1 VDSTESGEPAE
12 RVEHFLVMLGQLLDG
27 ALIGRV
33 FVRLTLSNGSVV
45 EGIPLEPASDPAR
58 DDDQLDDTGVVRSI
72 ELSGAPVN
80 LADVREAAIVH
91 PASRA

>member
-1 VDSTESGEPAE
+1 ME

-33 FVRLTLSNGSVV
+33 FVRLTLSDGSVV
-45 EGIPLEPASDPAR
+45 EGIPLEPAADAAR
-58 DDDQLDDTGVVRSI
+58 EDDQLDDTGVVRLI
-72 ELSGAPVN
+72 ELSSAPVN

>member
-1 VDSTESGEPAE
+1 
-12 RVEHFLVMLGQLLDG
+12 
-27 ALIGRV
+27 
-33 FVRLTLSNGSVV
+33 LSNGSVV